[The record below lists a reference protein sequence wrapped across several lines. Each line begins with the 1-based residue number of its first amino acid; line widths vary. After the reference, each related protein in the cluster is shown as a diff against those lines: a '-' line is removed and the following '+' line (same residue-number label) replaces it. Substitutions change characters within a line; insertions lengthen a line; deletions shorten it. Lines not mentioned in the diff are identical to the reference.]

1 MPSPGRPSRWT
12 PWWIFALAL
21 LLGHAGLLS
30 AAKPEAATVGLYLAY
45 VPELDLKTN
54 TYVADFYLWFIWKG
68 NIDPTQTFEFTNV
81 IAPVE
86 LSKVPAYTD
95 AAGNAKP
102 EIMPDGRSYQ
112 VYHVQG
118 RFWHPFPT
126 INFPFD
132 EQDVV
137 LSIEDA
143 KHTIDEVVYQ
153 IDRTGTTLS
162 PALVIPGWKLGN
174 VVPVTTVKRFPTN
187 FGYSTGSATDQYSHV
202 DFTVHVTRPRVGMFF
217 KVVLPI
223 SLIMLI
229 TFGALFCKPEDID
242 ARLCLT
248 ITALIS
254 AVALQYTT
262 STELPPV
269 GYLLLIDKVFL
280 LSFAT
285 ILFTTFVSIFS
296 NRLAGEGNHSGAHCL
311 DRWGLIVLPIGFF
324 GGALLFTFTS

>member
-1 MPSPGRPSRWT
+1 MNSNQALLWT
-12 PWWIFALAL
+12 LGLAL
-21 LLGHAGLLS
+21 IMGHSIAAS
-30 AAKPEAATVGLYLAY
+30 AAQPQVVTVGLYLAY

-54 TYVADFYLWFIWKG
+54 SYVADFYLWFIWKG

-95 AAGNAKP
+95 GAGNPKP
-102 EIMPDGRSYQ
+102 DIMPDGRSYQ

-132 EQDVV
+132 EQDIV
-137 LSIEDA
+137 LSIEDS
-143 KHTIDEVVYQ
+143 KHSADDLIYE
-153 IDRTGTTLS
+153 IDRAGTTLS
-162 PALVIPGWKLGN
+162 PTLTIPGWKLGK
-174 VVPVTTVKRFPTN
+174 VVPMTTIKRFPTN
-187 FGYSTGSATDQYSHV
+187 FGYSTGSDTDQYSHV
-202 DFTVHVTRPRVGMFF
+202 DFTVHVIRPRVGMFF
-217 KVVLPI
+217 KTVLPI

-269 GYLLLIDKVFL
+269 GYLLLIDKIFL

-285 ILFTTFVSIFS
+285 ILCTTFVSIFS
-296 NRLAGEGNHSGAHCL
+296 NRLAAAGNHHGASRL
-311 DRWGLIVLPIGFF
+311 DRWGLLLLPIGFF
-324 GGALLFTFTS
+324 GGAILFAATS